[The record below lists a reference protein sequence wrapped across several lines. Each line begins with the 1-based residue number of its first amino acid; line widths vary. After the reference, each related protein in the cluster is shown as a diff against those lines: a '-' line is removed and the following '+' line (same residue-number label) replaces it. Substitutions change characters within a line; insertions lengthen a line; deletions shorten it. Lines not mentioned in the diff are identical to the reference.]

1 MSEYIYSII
10 VIDLVGDEE
19 DEITLTAE
27 TKEEVPEMCPY
38 WQHELPLQIIE
49 IE

>member
-1 MSEYIYSII
+1 MSEYTYSIV

-19 DEITLTAE
+19 DEITLRVEKPEDA
-27 TKEEVPEMCPY
+27 PEMCPY
-38 WQHELPLQIIE
+38 NQWELPLQIIE